1 MKKSSQAINEDLR
14 KLVIER
20 IKASATDL
28 RISVGSRAY
37 GKQKLLKSV
46 AAGDK
51 LGQQVVKTHLD
62 YLKALASGKVY
73 RG

>member
-1 MKKSSQAINEDLR
+1 MKNKNQQINEDLR
-14 KLVIER
+14 RLVTER

-28 RISVGSRAY
+28 RISIGSRTY

-46 AAGDK
+46 AVGDK
-51 LGQQVVKTHLD
+51 LGQQVIDAHLN
-62 YLKALASGKVY
+62 YLKSLASGKIY

>member
-1 MKKSSQAINEDLR
+1 MKKSSQVINEDLR

-28 RISVGSRAY
+28 RISVGSRTY

-51 LGQQVVKTHLD
+51 LGQQVVKAHLN
-62 YLKALASGKVY
+62 YLKSLASGKIY
-73 RG
+73 QG